1 MKRAILLAGVAV
13 PASLA
18 VFAAPAWAQAVQSAP
33 SQEATADTSAQSDE
47 AANQIVV
54 IGSRVAN
61 RTAIDSPVPI
71 DVISGSALQASGTGE
86 LNKTLNQL
94 VPSFNFPQPSIA
106 DGSDVT
112 RPATLRGLNPDQTLV
127 LLNGK
132 RRHVSA
138 LLNINGTVGRGS
150 AAVDMNMIPALA
162 IQRVEVLRDGAS
174 SQYGSDAIAGVINVQ
189 LKTASEG
196 GRAQVSYGKY
206 VTTLDGVANF
216 NGLLGNSPSLDPTD
230 SRYLQA
236 KSNGERKARDGAML
250 TYGVNVGLPIGNGGF
265 FNFTGEYRD
274 RDFTNRQGY
283 DLRPN
288 YIRPSSTTFDSREA
302 SFNRLDFRYGDAKTQ
317 DFNFLI
323 NMGQPLGSADFYAF
337 FTYGHRDGLSAANFR
352 QQSAATNRD
361 FSAITPGTT
370 PTNANFVGL
379 TPDGYLPKIQS
390 SIDDLSATSGIRA
403 DVAGFKGD
411 FSLGIELS
419 LIHI

>member
-54 IGSRVAN
+54 NGSRVAN

-174 SQYGSDAIAGVINVQ
+174 SQ
-189 LKTASEG
+189 
-196 GRAQVSYGKY
+196 
-206 VTTLDGVANF
+206 
-216 NGLLGNSPSLDPTD
+216 
-230 SRYLQA
+230 
-236 KSNGERKARDGAML
+236 
-250 TYGVNVGLPIGNGGF
+250 
-265 FNFTGEYRD
+265 
-274 RDFTNRQGY
+274 
-283 DLRPN
+283 
-288 YIRPSSTTFDSREA
+288 
-302 SFNRLDFRYGDAKTQ
+302 
-317 DFNFLI
+317 
-323 NMGQPLGSADFYAF
+323 
-337 FTYGHRDGLSAANFR
+337 
-352 QQSAATNRD
+352 
-361 FSAITPGTT
+361 
-370 PTNANFVGL
+370 
-379 TPDGYLPKIQS
+379 
-390 SIDDLSATSGIRA
+390 
-403 DVAGFKGD
+403 
-411 FSLGIELS
+411 
-419 LIHI
+419 